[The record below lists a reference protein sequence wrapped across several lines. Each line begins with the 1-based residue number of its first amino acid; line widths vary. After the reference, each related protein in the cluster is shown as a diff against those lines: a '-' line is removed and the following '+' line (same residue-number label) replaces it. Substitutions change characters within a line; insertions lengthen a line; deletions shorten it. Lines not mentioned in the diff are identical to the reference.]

1 MPPTALILPSSLN
14 FLKLVKKNNNRDWFS
29 EHKERYLSE
38 LSQLEAFATAL
49 LTDMNLHDV
58 IETAS
63 GRASL
68 HRIYRDTRFSKD
80 KTPYKTNWSGS
91 FSRAGKARRGSYYF
105 HIEPGNSFVAGGFWG
120 PNPPDLKL
128 IRDELA
134 WDATPLRTI
143 LASKSFR
150 STFGNL
156 EGEQLKTAPKG
167 YDPAHPAIDL
177 LRYKQFLLRKRFTD
191 AEVLSA
197 DFVHKA
203 SAAFKAMRPFLD
215 FMSEVLSTDANGQ

>member
-38 LSQLEAFATAL
+38 LSQLETFASAL
-49 LTDMNLHDV
+49 LTDMNRHDV

-105 HIEPGNSFVAGGFWG
+105 HIEPGNSFVSGGFWG

-143 LASKSFR
+143 LESKSFK
-150 STFGNL
+150 STFGSL
-156 EGEQLKTAPKG
+156 QGEQLKTAPKG

>member
-49 LTDMNLHDV
+49 LTEMNRHDV

>member
-49 LTDMNLHDV
+49 LTEMNRHDV

-197 DFVHKA
+197 NFVHKA

>member
-49 LTDMNLHDV
+49 LTEMNRHDV

-167 YDPAHPAIDL
+167 YDAGDPAIDL